1 MMKRTNRSVAR
12 RAKGTRRMPGYY
24 HVPNTNI
31 VLVVDEGKIVTVK
44 RLEWVR

>member
-1 MMKRTNRSVAR
+1 MMKRTSRCVAR
-12 RAKGTRRMPGYY
+12 RAKRSRRMPSHY